1 VFLVAFGWLSSG
13 FHLIPPHPSRQRRD
27 TFSYEEKE
35 GGKSGERAAKS
46 GKDGKRVMVER
57 EELLVL

>member
-1 VFLVAFGWLSSG
+1 VAFRWLSLNPTSSVPPKAG
-13 FHLIPPHPSRQRRD
+13 HLLLRG
-27 TFSYEEKE
+27 EG

-46 GKDGKRVMVER
+46 GKDGKRVMVEK